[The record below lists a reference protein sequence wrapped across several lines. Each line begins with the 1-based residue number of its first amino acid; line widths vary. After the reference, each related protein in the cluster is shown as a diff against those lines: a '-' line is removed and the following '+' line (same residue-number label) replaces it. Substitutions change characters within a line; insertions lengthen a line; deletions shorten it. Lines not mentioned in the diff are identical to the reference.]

1 MGKKLRT
8 VISVTAL
15 AVFLFSAWKLLSRSR
30 QTKQTAKVT
39 ESYAAMAV
47 TILPEPQT
55 PAAPQTQTPAEEP
68 EPTPAEPKTEPTVS
82 VPSEDAP
89 PDPEPQT
96 QTQPQTPVQP
106 VPEPEPTPE
115 VPQPASGAPIAVD
128 FDALQAEC
136 GSIIAWIYSAGTPLS
151 YPIVQS
157 DDNDYFLRRLP
168 DGQYNYSGSLF
179 MDYRCAADFSDF
191 CSVIYGHNLQ
201 HSDTM
206 FGSLLYYQEQWYYNT
221 HPFLYLAVPGQTYRV
236 ELICGRETDAS
247 SGFYTFPKTAEER
260 TAYVRLL
267 SEGSTFQSSVS
278 FDENDRILL
287 LSTCSYTFN
296 GARYVVAGKLVPV
309 E

>member
-15 AVFLFSAWKLLSRSR
+15 AVFLFSAWKLLDRSR
-30 QTKQTAKVT
+30 QTKQTARVT

-47 TILPEPQT
+47 TILPESQT
-55 PAAPQTQTPAEEP
+55 PAPKQEPAAPSG
-68 EPTPAEPKTEPTVS
+68 PTPAEPKPAAS
-82 VPSEDAP
+82 DPAEDAP
-89 PDPEPQT
+89 PDPASEV
-96 QTQPQTPVQP
+96 QPQTPAQP
-106 VPEPEPTPE
+106 APEPETAPE
-115 VPQPASGAPIAVD
+115 PEQPVSGAPLTVD

-136 GSIIAWIYSAGTPLS
+136 SSIIAWIYSAGTPLS

-179 MDYRCAADFSDF
+179 MDYRCAEDFSDF
-191 CSVIYGHNLQ
+191 CSVIYGHNL
-201 HSDTM
+201 HSDAM
-206 FGSLLYYQEQWYYNT
+206 FGSLLHYQEQWYYNT
-221 HPFLYLAVPGQTYRV
+221 HPVMYLAVPGQTYRV

-260 TAYVRLL
+260 AAYVRLL
-267 SEGSTFQSSVS
+267 SEGSTFRSDVT

-296 GARYVVAGKLVPV
+296 GARYVIAGKLVPV